1 MPKGM
6 TGCSIQIGYDSGVR
20 AWVAVTDKDWY
31 RFLAQRPHLDEVNF
45 WQPGGSRE
53 FRTLT
58 PGEPFLFKLHYP
70 DNAIVGG
77 GFFTHPSVLP
87 VSVAWDAFGEK
98 NGAGSY
104 DEMRRRI
111 EYYRRVPTD
120 PRAQYPVGCIILQEP
135 FFFSEADWLPAPA
148 DFRAQTVQGKTYDLN
163 EPIGHKLWQMVLE
176 RWRGV
181 RPTGVAELSRPEIPL
196 DWRVRPVR
204 QRLGQGA
211 FRVLVTDVYQRRC
224 AITGEKALPVLQ
236 AAHIRPVAR
245 DGQHRIDNGLL
256 LRSDLHA
263 LFDQG
268 YVTVTSDHRVRVS
281 GRLKADF
288 DNGEP
293 YYPLA
298 GKTIWLPGREDDHPS
313 REHLEWHADTVFLG

>member
-1 MPKGM
+1 M
-6 TGCSIQIGYDSGVR
+6 R

-87 VSVAWDAFGEK
+87 VSVAWEAFGEK
-98 NGAGSY
+98 NGADSY

-111 EYYRRVPTD
+111 ERYRRVPTD
-120 PRAQYPVGCIILQEP
+120 PRAQYSVGCIILQEP
-135 FFFSEADWLPAPA
+135 FFFAEADWLPAPA

-181 RPTGVAELSRPEIPL
+181 RPTGVAEPSRPEIPL

-211 FRVLVTDVYQRRC
+211 FRVLVTDVLSATVCDYRREGV
-224 AITGEKALPVLQ
+224 AGAPGGAHSPGSARW
-236 AAHIRPVAR
+236 AAPNRQWPPAPLGSACSLRSGLCDGDIRPPSPCERA
-245 DGQHRIDNGLL
+245 
-256 LRSDLHA
+256 S
-263 LFDQG
+263 QG
-268 YVTVTSDHRVRVS
+268 
-281 GRLKADF
+281 
-288 DNGEP
+288 
-293 YYPLA
+293 
-298 GKTIWLPGREDDHPS
+298 
-313 REHLEWHADTVFLG
+313 